1 MGNDFDQ
8 QRQRYEVLKNR
19 TCRHEGGR
27 RLEIGTLRGAAAIV
41 RAAGTSVLA
50 IAVLSSCGPFGG
62 REDAELASASI
73 LPEGAASDL
82 FGARAIGQPV
92 QGNEK
97 PQISN
102 VGVVDL
108 DGDGLLDV
116 LVCDAQRNQVAW
128 IRQHPK
134 DVYTEQVLAGDIQ
147 APGHVEAFDFD
158 RDGDQDLLV
167 AGLGA
172 LFPSNL
178 SIGSVT
184 ILEHT
189 GKSVFVRH
197 TVAEGLPRVADVR
210 AGDLDG
216 DGDADLTVAAFGY
229 DHGQTLWLEQ
239 VAPWVFEPHVLQ
251 RLSGAINALVVDI
264 TGDGRLDIVTLVSQ
278 EWAQIWVFQNGGRG
292 VFTERLL
299 WGSSN
304 SDFGSSWLALA
315 DLDRDR
321 DQDILFS
328 NGDAF
333 DYAPANTRPWHGVQW
348 LENEGDLK
356 FELHRIGEI
365 SGASSP
371 SAADLDRD
379 GDVDVALVS
388 AYNRWETPAAR
399 SLVWLENNG
408 RQQFSMRPVASSPTH
423 LITLAIGDLD
433 GDGSPD
439 LVTGGMHIS
448 GPYDRMSRVTLW
460 SNRAASAR

>member
-1 MGNDFDQ
+1 
-8 QRQRYEVLKNR
+8 
-19 TCRHEGGR
+19 
-27 RLEIGTLRGAAAIV
+27 LRVTAAIV

-50 IAVLSSCGPFGG
+50 FAALSSCGRFAG
-62 REDAELASASI
+62 REDVSESASERSAI
-73 LPEGAASDL
+73 LPGGVASDL
-82 FGARAIGQPV
+82 FGPRAIGQPI
-92 QGNEK
+92 QDNEK
-97 PQISN
+97 PQVSN

-128 IRQHPK
+128 IRQYPK
-134 DVYTEQVLAGDIQ
+134 EVYTERVLTSDIL
-147 APGHVEAFDFD
+147 APGHVETFDFD
-158 RDGDQDLLV
+158 LDGDQDLLI

-184 ILEHT
+184 ILEQT
-189 GKSVFVRH
+189 GESLFVRH

-216 DGDADLTVAAFGY
+216 DGDPDLAVAAFGY

-239 VAPWVFEPHVLQ
+239 VAPWAFEPHVLQ

-278 EWAQIWVFQNGGRG
+278 EWEQIWVFTNGGGG

-304 SDFGSSWLALA
+304 SDFGSSWLTLA

-333 DYAPANTRPWHGVQW
+333 DYAPTNSRPWHGVQW
-348 LENEGDLK
+348 LENQGDLK
-356 FELHRIGEI
+356 FDAHRIGEL

-371 SAADLDRD
+371 QAADLDRD
-379 GDVDVALVS
+379 GDMDVALVS
-388 AYNRWETPAAR
+388 AYNRWEAPTAR

-433 GDGSPD
+433 GDGRPD

-460 SNRAASAR
+460 SNRGLPAQ